1 SPSSGYINPLG
12 EEASGGANV
21 WFSGTGQRGFAIHN
35 LRAKA
40 FDSLCLYFA
49 YRKENTSSNADFTL
63 AWSIDDTHWDT
74 LISPSLP
81 DAAAPTGWYWIGPI
95 LLPDSAEANGLAL
108 SWTKNSG
115 SMRLDDIFLS
125 GLAKEPVI

>member
-1 SPSSGYINPLG
+1 PILRETMGEVSQTTSLTSHVFNQGVDSKLLLFTEGIASNSVDIRNSSPSSGYINPLG

-35 LRAKA
+35 LHAKA

-74 LISPSLP
+74 LISP
-81 DAAAPTGWYWIGPI
+81 
-95 LLPDSAEANGLAL
+95 
-108 SWTKNSG
+108 
-115 SMRLDDIFLS
+115 
-125 GLAKEPVI
+125 